1 MRGEN
6 RAQRLPAL
14 GARRR
19 VQFFGDS
26 HFFGRNLRKPTE
38 ELQITEESRAAPRA
52 TTLGSVDFLGPTLG
66 VLQLFQPALSARAAP
81 GALEAALRTC
91 LRRALVT
98 AIAEQG
104 VTGDDVA
111 VAVVN
116 RVPPGEATTRF
127 GLVARETA
135 PATAMAQH
143 LAECQVVDPEQI
155 DIDRLCADF
164 GTAFDTEIHR
174 EAGRPGSVLF
184 GSFVVAE
191 LASRGERG
199 PEPYDL
205 PPDIATMSA
214 SNLQTLPLTP
224 PPVHRGE
231 IDDVERMLAQHPIAV
246 ISGGAGA
253 GKSVIARMI
262 ATRCQEQGDRRL
274 IWWLNA
280 GSRDTLRASCDAL
293 LRELGM
299 PPADDAID
307 RVRNLLARHDGWF
320 VVLDNAASESIVSEV
335 LPGTTRA
342 GSALVTTR
350 HGALLPGTT
359 SVHLGEAAFE
369 TMREIARSLLPGGI
383 PETEIDE
390 LATACAGHPLA
401 IATTC
406 QYIATTG
413 APVSELVLLLR
424 TEPEVVLATSVG
436 SHYGTSFD
444 EVIGRAMSAVTDES
458 ALLVLTVVAIGGG
471 VGIPRDL
478 FAAVSTS
485 LTARDLHAAI
495 GRLRGLGLV
504 DASATEVACH
514 ALVGALVSERLRE
527 PVAVVAD
534 RMLRAI
540 AARASGA
547 GPSGIRGLV
556 SLVGPASDRVEGAGS
571 QLAAR
576 LALIHELTRYGFT
589 ATAREQVAA
598 ARSLEQ
604 GLDAR
609 DAGRLAL
616 AEAQVALAAGAY
628 ETARIAAERGLAL
641 AERTRWDRLRAACF
655 VALAWRHECLGEH
668 AEALRAA
675 EQAAHHAPEDP
686 DARALHASFAVS
698 TLPVTRQLPAL
709 VALAED
715 SSLEPALRASFF
727 GKASRAATVLGR
739 HRDAIKH
746 GRRALELDRAAE
758 GERSQVVARD
768 LNDLGMALV
777 DADEL
782 DEAETVLRESI
793 AIYEEEVAQHPLG
806 VLPRTHLGRLL
817 VKRAWQT
824 GAPDLGILREARE
837 VLEPAVAVQER
848 TAPDS
853 PDFAA
858 LLVGLADALP
868 PGSDDARAVGLL
880 TRALGID
887 LAQLGA
893 DDVEVGID
901 VMRLMERHLFGGDA
915 AAALRALD
923 VVRSALPQWEMSRP
937 VVAAQLLTFQALA
950 LCRGDRPG
958 PLGLSEL
965 RTVSARLT
973 RLRADRASAPRIG
986 CCSTTHGARSQVCW
1000 WAPRGCSSMAEL
1012 LLQSPGIL
1020 TQIAS
1025 HASTHEIP
1033 GQTGDFLVS
1042 ALDAVST
1049 RTPQI
1054 HDAACFLLALDH
1066 FPMSSSAQSWRS
1078 SGQPVGR

>member
-1 MRGEN
+1 MG
-6 RAQRLPAL
+6 P
-14 GARRR
+14 RRR
-19 VQFFGDS
+19 G
-26 HFFGRNLRKPTE
+26 
-38 ELQITEESRAAPRA
+38 

-66 VLQLFQPALSARAAP
+66 ALQLFQPALSARAAP

-91 LRRALVT
+91 LQRALVT

-116 RVPPGEATTRF
+116 RVPPGEATARF
-127 GLVARETA
+127 GLVSRKTA

-143 LAECQVVDPEQI
+143 LAECQVVDPEHI
-155 DIDRLCADF
+155 GIDRLCTDF
-164 GTAFDTEIHR
+164 GAAFDAEIHR

-191 LASRGERG
+191 LASLGQRG
-199 PEPYDL
+199 PEPSGL

-214 SNLQTLPLTP
+214 SNLRTLPLTP
-224 PPVHRGE
+224 PPVHRSE
-231 IDDVERMLAQHPIAV
+231 VDDVERVLAEHPIAV

-253 GKSVIARMI
+253 GKSVIARTI
-262 ATRCQEQGDRRL
+262 AARRQEQGERRL

-299 PPADDAID
+299 PPSDDAIE
-307 RVRNLLARHDGWF
+307 RVRSVLARHDGWL
-320 VVLDNAASESIVSEV
+320 VVLDNAASETIVSEV
-335 LPGTTRA
+335 LPGGAQA

-350 HGALLPGTT
+350 HGSLLPGTA
-359 SVHLGEAAFE
+359 SVHLGEAELE

-383 PETEIDE
+383 PEAEIDD

-424 TEPEVVLATSVG
+424 TEPGVVLATSVG
-436 SHYGTSFD
+436 SHYGASFD
-444 EVIGRAMSAVTDES
+444 EVIGRALSGVTDEPT
-458 ALLVLTVVAIGGG
+458 LLVLTVVAIGGG

-478 FAAVSTS
+478 FAAVSAN
-485 LTARDLHAAI
+485 LTAPNLNAAI

-504 DASATEVACH
+504 DASATEVTCH

-527 PVAVVAD
+527 PAEVVAD
-534 RMLRAI
+534 RMLQAI
-540 AARASGA
+540 AARASEA

-556 SLVGPASDRVEGAGS
+556 SLVGPASDHVDSVGP
-571 QLAAR
+571 QLVAR
-576 LALIHELTRYGFT
+576 LALIDELTRYGFT

-598 ARSLEQ
+598 ARSLEP

-616 AEAQVALAAGAY
+616 TEAQVALAAGAY
-628 ETARIAAERGLAL
+628 ETARTAAERGLTL
-641 AERTRWDRLRAACF
+641 AERTRWDRLRAACL
-655 VALAWRHECLGEH
+655 VVLAWRHECLGEH

-686 DARALHASFAVS
+686 GARALHASFAVS
-698 TLPVTRQLPAL
+698 TLSVAQQLPAL

-715 SSLEPALRASFF
+715 TSLEPGLRASFF

-739 HRDAIKH
+739 HRDAIAH
-746 GRRALELDRAAE
+746 GRRALELDRVAE

-782 DEAETVLRESI
+782 DEAEAVLQESI
-793 AIYEEEVAQHPLG
+793 AIYEEEVPQHPLG

-837 VLEPAVAVQER
+837 VLEPAVVVQER

-858 LLVGLADALP
+858 LLVSLADALP
-868 PGSDDARAVGLL
+868 PGADDERAVGLL

-893 DDVEVGID
+893 ENAEVGID
-901 VMRLMERHLFGGDA
+901 VMRLMERHLLGGDA
-915 AAALRALD
+915 ASALRALD

-937 VVAAQLLTFQALA
+937 GVAAQLLTFQAMA
-950 LCRGDRPG
+950 LCRGDLPG

-965 RTVSARLT
+965 RNIRARLT
-973 RLRADRASAPRIG
+973 RLRADPR
-986 CCSTTHGARSQVCW
+986 
-1000 WAPRGCSSMAEL
+1000 
-1012 LLQSPGIL
+1012 
-1020 TQIAS
+1020 
-1025 HASTHEIP
+1025 
-1033 GQTGDFLVS
+1033 
-1042 ALDAVST
+1042 LDAQH
-1049 RTPQI
+1049 RALLD
-1054 HDAACFLLALDH
+1054 DALREIAGML
-1066 FPMSSSAQSWRS
+1066 
-1078 SGQPVGR
+1078 VGTAGL